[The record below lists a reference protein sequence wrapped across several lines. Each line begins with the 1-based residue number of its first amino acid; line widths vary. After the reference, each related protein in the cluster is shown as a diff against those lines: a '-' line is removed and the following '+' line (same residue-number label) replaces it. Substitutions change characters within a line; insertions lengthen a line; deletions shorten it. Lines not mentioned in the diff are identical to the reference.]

1 MINPKNGAR
10 SLYRTRHYIENNIN
24 IELISQEKNNIVNFV
39 FDNVDRVQP
48 CVDKK
53 IYRTKKVDF

>member
-24 IELISQEKNNIVNFV
+24 IELISQKKNNIENFV
-39 FDNVDRVQP
+39 FDNL
-48 CVDKK
+48 DKK
-53 IYRTKKVDF
+53 I